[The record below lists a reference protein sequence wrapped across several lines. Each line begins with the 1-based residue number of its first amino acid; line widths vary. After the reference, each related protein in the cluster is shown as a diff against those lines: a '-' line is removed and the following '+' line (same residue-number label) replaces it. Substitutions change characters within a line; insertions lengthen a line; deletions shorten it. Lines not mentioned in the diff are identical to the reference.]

1 MRPEHLSHLS
11 GGFMHHC
18 ENTLFSFGENVF
30 NDKVMQERLP
40 GAAYKKLM
48 ATINE
53 GVPLDD
59 TIADVVANTMKDW
72 AMEKGVTHFTHW
84 FQPLTG
90 ITAEKHEA
98 FLKPLGFGKAIFEF
112 SGKELKQGEPDA
124 SSFPSG
130 GLRATFEARG
140 YTAWDCTSP
149 AFLHNDGDGLTLCI
163 PTAFYSY
170 TGEALDKKTP
180 LLRSMEA
187 ISCQALRILRIF
199 GNTTAT
205 RVLSTVGPEQE
216 YFLVDR
222 SFYEERLD
230 LILSGRTLFGA
241 PPPKG
246 QELEDQYFGSIRDR
260 INSYMREVDAE
271 LWKIGVS
278 ARTKHNEVAPAQYE
292 IAVIFETTNI
302 ATDHNQLVM
311 DTLKRVALRHDLVC
325 LMHEKPFAGI
335 NGSGKHNNWSLSSND
350 GQNLLEPGTTPHDNL
365 QFLVF
370 LMAVLAAVDRYSTV
384 LRASA
389 ASAGNDHRLGANEAP
404 PAIISAFLGDQLTE
418 ILTGVEK
425 GVFKPAKGISELNLN
440 VITLPRLPKDS
451 TDRNR
456 TSPFAFTGNKFEFR
470 MVASNQSVAGPN
482 VVLNTIVA
490 TTLDEI
496 ATELEK
502 VGAAKLQKTIEDILV
517 RLIKK
522 HKRIIFNG
530 NNYSEEWVA
539 EAEKRG
545 LPNIKTTPEALKS
558 YIAKETIRIFER
570 FNVLSK
576 KELES
581 RYEIYQEVY
590 AKHVNIEAQTMVQ
603 MANKQYIPAISAFL
617 QEQLGLLSGLQA
629 SGLKN
634 PGVKSSVD
642 KLNNGLK
649 AVFDKTDKLEKATL
663 LAQGIEHADK
673 RAITFKDKVI
683 PAMNEL
689 RVAVDAMECITSSD
703 YWPVPNYAEMLFLS

>member
-1 MRPEHLSHLS
+1 
-11 GGFMHHC
+11 
-18 ENTLFSFGENVF
+18 
-30 NDKVMQERLP
+30 MQERLP

-48 ATINE
+48 ATIDHGE
-53 GVPLDD
+53 PLDE
-59 TIADVVANTMKDW
+59 TIADVVANAMKDW

-149 AFLHNDGDGLTLCI
+149 AFLRDDGEGLTLCI

-187 ISCQALRILRIF
+187 VSLQALRVLRIL

-205 RVLSTVGPEQE
+205 RVVATVGPEQE

-222 SFYEERLD
+222 DYYEQRLD
-230 LILSGRTLFGA
+230 LLLSGRTLFGA
-241 PPPKG
+241 APPKG

-260 INSYMREVDAE
+260 INSYMREVDSE

-292 IAVIFETTNI
+292 LAVIYESTNI

-325 LMHEKPFAGI
+325 LLHEKPFAGI

-350 GQNLLEPGTTPHDNL
+350 GQNLLEPGKTPHDNL

-370 LMAVLAAVDRYSTV
+370 LMAVLAALDRYSPV
-384 LRASA
+384 LRAA
-389 ASAGNDHRLGANEAP
+389 AARAGNDHRLGANEAP

-418 ILTGVEK
+418 ILTGIEN
-425 GVFKPAKGISELNLN
+425 GVFKPAKGISELNMN
-440 VITLPRLPKDS
+440 VNTLPKFPKDT

-470 MVASNQSVAGPN
+470 MVASSQSVAGPN

-502 VGAAKLQKTIEDILV
+502 TDAKKLQKTIEDILV

-522 HKRIIFNG
+522 HKRVIFNG
-530 NNYSEEWVA
+530 NNYSDEWLK

-545 LPNIKTTPEALKS
+545 LPNVKTTPEALKS
-558 YIAKETIRIFER
+558 FIEKETIRIFEK
-570 FNVLSK
+570 FKVLSK
-576 KELES
+576 EELES
-581 RYEIYQEVY
+581 RYEIYQEEY
-590 AKHVNIEAQTMVQ
+590 TKQVNIEAQTMIQ
-603 MANKQYIPAISAFL
+603 MAKKQYIPSISSFL
-617 QEQLGLLSGLQA
+617 QEQVGLLAGLQA
-629 SGLKN
+629 AGLKN
-634 PGVKSSVD
+634 PGVKKTVD
-642 KLNNGLK
+642 ELNKGL
-649 AVFDKTDKLEKATL
+649 AAIYEKTEKLEKATS
-663 LAQGIEHADK
+663 LALAVAHADK
-673 RAITFKDKVI
+673 RGLAFKDKVV
-683 PAMNEL
+683 PAMSEL
-689 RVAVDAMECITSSD
+689 RVAVDAMETITSSD
-703 YWPVPNYAEMLFLS
+703 YWPVPSYAEMLFLS

>member
-1 MRPEHLSHLS
+1 
-11 GGFMHHC
+11 MHHC
-18 ENTLFSFGENVF
+18 KNALYSFGENVF

-48 ATINE
+48 ATIAE
-53 GVPLDD
+53 GKPPDD
-59 TIADVVANTMKDW
+59 TIADVVANAMKDW
-72 AMEKGVTHFTHW
+72 AMEKGATHFTHW

-98 FLKPLGFGKAIFEF
+98 FLKPLGFGKVIFEF
-112 SGKELKQGEPDA
+112 SGKELNQGEPDA

-149 AFLHNDGDGLTLCI
+149 AFLRDDGNGLTLCI
-163 PTAFYSY
+163 PTVFYSY

-187 ISCQALRILRIF
+187 VSKEALRVLKIL

-205 RVLSTVGPEQE
+205 RVVATVGPEQE

-222 SFYEERLD
+222 DYYEQRLD
-230 LILSGRTLFGA
+230 LLLSGRTLFGA
-241 PPPKG
+241 APPKG

-292 IAVIFETTNI
+292 LAVIYETTNI

-325 LMHEKPFAGI
+325 LLHEKPFAGI
-335 NGSGKHNNWSLSSND
+335 NGSGKHNNWSLSTND
-350 GQNLLEPGTTPHDNL
+350 GQNLLEPGKTPHDNL

-370 LMAVLAAVDRYSTV
+370 LMAVLAALDRYSPV
-384 LRASA
+384 LRAASA
-389 ASAGNDHRLGANEAP
+389 RAGNDHRLGANEAP

-418 ILTGVEK
+418 ILTGIEK
-425 GVFKPAKGISELNLN
+425 GVFKPAKGISDLDMN
-440 VITLPRLPKDS
+440 VSTLPKFPKDT

-470 MVASNQSVAGPN
+470 MVASSQSVAGPN
-482 VVLNTIVA
+482 VALNTIVA
-490 TTLDEI
+490 TTLEEI

-502 VGAAKLQKTIEDILV
+502 AGPKKLQKTMEDILV

-530 NNYSEEWVA
+530 NNYSDAWLK

-545 LPNIKTTPEALKS
+545 LPNVKTTPEALKAF
-558 YIAKETIRIFER
+558 IDKETIRIFEK
-570 FNVLSK
+570 FKVLSR

-581 RYEIYQEVY
+581 RYEIYQEEY
-590 AKHVNIEAQTMVQ
+590 TKHVNIEAQTMVQ
-603 MANKQYIPAISAFL
+603 MARKQYIPAISLFL
-617 QEQLGLLSGLQA
+617 QEQVGLLAGLQA
-629 SGLKN
+629 TALKN
-634 PGVKSSVD
+634 PGVESIVD
-642 KLNNGLK
+642 ALNNGLT
-649 AVFDKTDKLEKATL
+649 VIYEKTEKLEKATML
-663 LAQGIEHADK
+663 VQAIEHADK
-673 RAITFKDKVI
+673 RGIAFKGKVI

-689 RVAVDAMECITSSD
+689 RAAVDAMETITSSD
-703 YWPVPNYAEMLFLS
+703 YWPVPSYAEMLFLS

>member
-1 MRPEHLSHLS
+1 
-11 GGFMHHC
+11 MHDN
-18 ENTLFSFGENVF
+18 ENALYSFGENVF

-53 GVPLDD
+53 GKPLDA

-72 AMEKGVTHFTHW
+72 AMEKGATHFTHW

-112 SGKELKQGEPDA
+112 SGKELSQGEPDA

-149 AFLHNDGDGLTLCI
+149 AFLRDDGDGLTLCI

-187 ISCQALRILRIF
+187 VSIQALRVLRIL

-205 RVLSTVGPEQE
+205 RVVATVGPEQE

-222 SFYEERLD
+222 DFYEQRLD
-230 LILSGRTLFGA
+230 LLLSGRTLFGA
-241 PPPKG
+241 APPKG

-260 INSYMREVDAE
+260 INAFMREVDQE

-292 IAVIFETTNI
+292 IAVIYETTNI

-325 LMHEKPFAGI
+325 LLHEKPFAGI

-350 GQNLLEPGTTPHDNL
+350 GQNLLEPGKTPHDNL

-370 LMAVLAAVDRYSTV
+370 LMAVLAALDRYSPI

-389 ASAGNDHRLGANEAP
+389 ARAGNDHRLGANEAP

-418 ILTGVEK
+418 ILTGIEK
-425 GVFKPAKGISELNLN
+425 GVFKPAKGISELDMN
-440 VITLPRLPKDS
+440 VNTLPKFPKDT

-470 MVASNQSVAGPN
+470 MVASSQSVAGPN

-502 VGAAKLQKTIEDILV
+502 VDAKKLQKTIEDILV

-530 NNYSEEWVA
+530 NNYSEDWLK

-545 LPNIKTTPEALKS
+545 LPNVKTTPEALKAF
-558 YIAKETIRIFER
+558 IEKETFRIFEK
-570 FNVLSK
+570 FKVLSK
-576 KELES
+576 GELES
-581 RYEIYQEVY
+581 RYEIYQEEY
-590 AKHVNIEAQTMVQ
+590 TKHVNIEAQTMIQ
-603 MANKQYIPAISAFL
+603 MANKQYLPAISAFL
-617 QEQLGLLSGLQA
+617 QEQVDLLASLQA
-629 SGLKN
+629 TGLKN
-634 PGVKSSVD
+634 PGVKKIVD
-642 KLNNGLK
+642 QLNNGLK
-649 AVFDKTDKLEKATL
+649 AIYEKTEKLEKVTT
-663 LAQGIEHADK
+663 LAQTVEHADK
-673 RAITFKDKVI
+673 RGLAFKDKVV
-683 PAMNEL
+683 PAMSEL
-689 RVAVDAMECITSSD
+689 RLAIDAMENITSSD
-703 YWPVPNYAEMLFLS
+703 YWPVPSYAEMLFLS